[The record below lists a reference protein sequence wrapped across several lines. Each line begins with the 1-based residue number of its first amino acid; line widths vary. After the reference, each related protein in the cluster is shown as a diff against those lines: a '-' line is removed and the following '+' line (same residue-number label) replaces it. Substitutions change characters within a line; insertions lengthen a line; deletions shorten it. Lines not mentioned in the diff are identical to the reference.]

1 MIVFLLLLFFL
12 SGTSALLYQ
21 VAWVR
26 VLGPVFGVTVY
37 AVGTVLAAFMAGLAL
52 GSYVSGRLADR
63 SSSPLRVY
71 GLVEMGIGATAL
83 LTLPAFAALPEVYRG
98 LYDLLLGHPWAVAAL
113 RAVLA
118 FVILVVPT
126 SLMGATLPIMVRS
139 SLLRAGPLSRH
150 IALFY
155 AVNTAGAVA
164 GTLAAGFY
172 LIGSIGVAATILLAA
187 SLNLVL
193 GLSALAAS
201 FRVAA
206 RVPAEATREAP
217 MAAGPTP
224 GPRGDAAI
232 LVVYGLSGFC
242 ALAYEV
248 AWTRAL
254 VMFFDNSIYAF
265 AIMLATVLAGIAVGS
280 YAVNPL
286 LQRRANWL
294 FAFAVLELAVGATA
308 LLSVLLLSRMRGVV
322 ALLAQ
327 LSAGLL
333 NAEGSYV
340 FLATVSFVT
349 IFPTTFLLGV
359 LFPVVARIYAPQAA
373 RVGRRLGQLYAANV
387 TGAIFGSLAASFV
400 LVPTLGS
407 QRTLEGL
414 AAANLGLGALL
425 LALARPAPAALRI
438 GLALGTAGGL
448 ALFLL
453 TVPDMYQRILRGRF
467 PDHEILWYQ
476 ESAESTVTVVKNPE
490 GEKILY
496 VNARGQA
503 STSSYLV
510 RFHRQ
515 MAHLPVLLHPD
526 PRRALVVGLGGGA
539 TAGAIALH
547 EGVHVDVVE
556 LSPGVPPATALL
568 SEINDGVLERP
579 NVRLRVDDG
588 RNYLLLTANRYDIIT
603 GDVFLPFDA
612 GSAYIYA
619 AEYFQLARQS
629 LTDDGFV
636 AQWLPPFND
645 TVYRLVLRTFLSTF
659 PHVTLWLNGD
669 LLIGSNQPLRVDPA
683 VLAQRVRQPALREVL
698 PTLGLQTPEAILGQ
712 FNASTE
718 ELREYAGSGLVISD
732 DRPVIEYYRGLP
744 MDPSPP
750 DLSRYRRDFTQVLK

>member
-1 MIVFLLLLFFL
+1 MIIFLLLLFFL

-26 VLGPVFGVTVY
+26 VVGPVFGVTVY
-37 AVGTVLAAFMAGLAL
+37 AIGTVLAAFMAGLAL

-71 GLVEMGIGATAL
+71 GLVEMGIGTTAL
-83 LTLPAFAALPEVYRG
+83 LTLPAFTALPEVYRG

-113 RAVLA
+113 RALLA

-164 GTLAAGFY
+164 GTLASGFF
-172 LIGSIGVAATILLAA
+172 LIGTVGVTTTIVLAA
-187 SLNLVL
+187 GLNLLL
-193 GLSALAAS
+193 GVSALATS
-201 FRVAA
+201 FLTAA
-206 RVPAEATREAP
+206 AVRTETITA
-217 MAAGPTP
+217 TP
-224 GPRGDAAI
+224 GETEAKPTHGRDTAVLA
-232 LVVYGLSGFC
+232 VYGLSGFC

-265 AIMLATVLAGIAVGS
+265 AIMLATVLAGIALGS
-280 YAVNPL
+280 YAVTPF

-294 FAFAVLELAVGATA
+294 FVFATLELGVGAAA
-308 LLSVLLLSRMRGVV
+308 LLSVLFLSRMRGIV
-322 ALLAQ
+322 AQLAQ
-327 LSAGLL
+327 ISAGWLDFQTTDL
-333 NAEGSYV
+333 
-340 FLATVSFVT
+340 FLATVSFLT

-359 LFPVVARIYAPQAA
+359 LFPVVARVHAPQAA
-373 RVGRRLGQLYAANV
+373 AVARRLGQLYAANV

-407 QRTLEGL
+407 QSTLQAL
-414 AAANLGLGALL
+414 AAANLGLGVAL
-425 LALARPAPAALRI
+425 LALARPASRPLRT
-438 GLALGTAGGL
+438 GLALAAGGGL

-453 TVPDMYQRILRGRF
+453 SVPDMYQLILIGRF
-467 PDHEILWYQ
+467 PGYDILWYQ
-476 ESAESTVTVVKNPE
+476 ESVESTVTVVREPA
-490 GEKILY
+490 GAKILY

-503 STSSYLV
+503 STQPELV

-515 MAHLPVLLHPD
+515 MAHLPVLLHAD

-547 EGVHVDVVE
+547 EGVNVDVVE
-556 LSPGVPPATALL
+556 LSPGVPRAAAFLA
-568 SEINDGVLERP
+568 EVNDGVLERP

-619 AEYFQLARQS
+619 AEYFRLARQS
-629 LTDDGFV
+629 LTDDGVV

-645 TVYRLVLRTFLSTF
+645 TVYRLVLRTFLSNF

-669 LLIGSNQPLRVDPA
+669 LLIGSNRPLRVDPA

-698 PTLGLQTPEAILGQ
+698 PTLGLDTSDTILRQ
-712 FNASTE
+712 FNASTA
-718 ELREYAGSGLVISD
+718 ELWEYAGDGLVISD
-732 DRPVIEYYRGLP
+732 DRPLIEYYRGLQ
-744 MDPSPP
+744 MDSRPP
-750 DLSRYRRDFTQVLK
+750 DLSRYRRDLTQVLK